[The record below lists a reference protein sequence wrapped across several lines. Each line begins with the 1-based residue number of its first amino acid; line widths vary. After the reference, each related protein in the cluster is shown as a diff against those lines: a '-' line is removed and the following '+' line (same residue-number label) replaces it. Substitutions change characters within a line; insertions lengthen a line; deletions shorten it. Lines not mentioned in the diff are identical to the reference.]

1 MRVTSLKANAVSFFE
16 SLVMG
21 IGGSAPGFS
30 IAVTTA
36 TLFGTAGLVSPGA
49 LILFALPM
57 LGIAVGYK
65 ALSLKRPD
73 AGANYQWTTD
83 AFGRFW
89 GFLSGWALLVSGLVS
104 MVSATLPF
112 GTQTLNF
119 VAPGLTDNVLLTSG
133 IAVLWFLAIALI
145 LIIGVTLTSVMQV
158 VMMVIELAVLTTIL
172 IAAVIH
178 MALHGAA
185 LPFSWSW
192 FGFGYAPGSFAA
204 SALLVVFFYW
214 GWDVTSNLGEETK
227 TDQPDA
233 AGGGGFYSIF
243 VTISYFTAFA
253 VVALMLFGPQKGESF
268 SDNLIYHMALTAG
281 LGHAGA
287 LAASLAV
294 ILSSIGNLETTMLQS
309 SRALYAMG
317 RDRALPTSLSRI
329 DAATQTPVR
338 AMVVLIVSGV
348 AIILGA
354 SFLPSIKVILSDS
367 VDAVAIQV
375 CFYYGLTGI
384 VSFWAYRA
392 SWRRQ
397 PGTFCAYALFPAVSA
412 LLLFVL
418 GLYAFTTFDMLT
430 RIVGLGGLLIGLL
443 LFRPK
448 GYRPLVQAPAPAE

>member
-1 MRVTSLKANAVSFFE
+1 MASLRANAVSTLA

-21 IGGSAPGFS
+21 IGGSAPAFS

-49 LILFALPM
+49 MILFAIPM
-57 LGIAVGYK
+57 LGIAMGYK

-89 GFLSGWALLVSGLVS
+89 GYFSGWALLVSGLVS

-119 VAPGLTDNVLLTSG
+119 IAPGLTDNVLITSG
-133 IAVLWFLAIALI
+133 IAVLWFLAIAGI
-145 LIIGVTLTSVMQV
+145 LVLGVGLTAIMQV
-158 VMMVIELAVLTTIL
+158 VMMVIELTVLTTIL

-204 SALLVVFFYW
+204 SALLVIFFYW

-227 TDQPDA
+227 HDQPDA

-243 VTISYFTAFA
+243 VTISYFTAYA
-253 VVALMLFGPQKGESF
+253 VIGLMLFGPEKGQSF

-287 LAASLAV
+287 LAASVAV

-309 SRALYAMG
+309 SRAIYAMG
-317 RDRALPTSLSRI
+317 RDRALPTSLSVI
-329 DAATQTPVR
+329 DAATQTPIR
-338 AMVVLIVSGV
+338 AMLVLIVSGV

-354 SFLPSIKVILSDS
+354 SFLPSIKLILSDS
-367 VDAVAIQV
+367 VDAVAVQV

-392 SWRRQ
+392 TWRSERM
-397 PGTFCAYALFPAVSA
+397 TYLSYALFPALSA
-412 LLLFVL
+412 IVLFVL
-418 GLYAFTTFDMLT
+418 GIYAFTTFDMLT

-443 LFRPK
+443 FFRPK
-448 GYRPLVQAPAPAE
+448 GYRPLAAAAAPAE